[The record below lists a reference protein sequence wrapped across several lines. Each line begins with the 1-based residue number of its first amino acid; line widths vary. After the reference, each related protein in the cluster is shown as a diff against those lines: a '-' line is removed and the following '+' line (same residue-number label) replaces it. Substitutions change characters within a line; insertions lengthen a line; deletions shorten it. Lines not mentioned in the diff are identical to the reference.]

1 MVNRITRRVPIS
13 RYSIPYVTGGTV
25 KTVEL
30 ESLSGLNSSDLFEI
44 ARAYIDDFCA
54 SNDGDVY
61 ISPDYRETPI
71 RVFTYEMPLT
81 HFIEHAI
88 RRGEKNENKED

>member
-13 RYSIPYVTGGTV
+13 RYNIPYVTSGTV
-25 KTVEL
+25 KTVEF

-44 ARAYIDDFCA
+44 ARAYIEDFCA
-54 SNDGDVY
+54 SSEEDVY
-61 ISPDYRETPI
+61 ISPEYRETPI

-81 HFIEHAI
+81 HFIQHAI
-88 RRGEKNENKED
+88 RRGEKNVPKED

>member
-1 MVNRITRRVPIS
+1 MLNRITRRVPIS
-13 RYSIPYVTGGTV
+13 RYSISYVTNGNV
-25 KTVEL
+25 KTVEI

-44 ARAYIDDFCA
+44 ARAYIEDFCA
-54 SNDGDVY
+54 SSYDDVY

-81 HFIEHAI
+81 HFIQHAI
-88 RRGEKNENKED
+88 RRGEKNVPEED

>member
-13 RYSIPYVTGGTV
+13 RYNIPYVTSGTV

-44 ARAYIDDFCA
+44 ARAYIEDFCV
-54 SNDGDVY
+54 SYDSDVY
-61 ISPDYRETPI
+61 ISPDYREQPI
-71 RVFTYEMPLT
+71 GLYTYEMPLT

-88 RRGEKNENKED
+88 RRGEKNVPKEE